1 MDKDKSL
8 YLQALRYVRGEL
20 HALREDARH
29 AAAYDA
35 SKGLYT
41 SQSFDSAQVKI
52 FTQLIQL
59 LDELEAD
66 TLKELG

>member
-1 MDKDKSL
+1 MNKDKSL

-20 HALREDARH
+20 HTLKEDAHH
-29 AAAYDA
+29 AANYDE
-35 SKGLYT
+35 SKGLFT
-41 SQSFDSAQVKI
+41 SQAFDSAQVKI